1 MGRALPLFMLMK
13 ASCSLINQS
22 WQGVKKFSYF
32 ARFLLSGN
40 LWPCYGES
48 LYLACFNYLQ
58 VFEMSL
64 PVMAVFALGTG
75 IELYGLKY
83 MSDAISILNTV
94 SLIMFTFLVGI
105 VVSRSYG
112 KEVFEKMQRQLKSRE
127 APSDK
132 ALNGAVMGVASMF
145 LITPGVV
152 TDMVGLLIMIPLTR
166 GFFKKIALD
175 ITRDRIQSG
184 QPYFFFKD

>member
-1 MGRALPLFMLMK
+1 MLLWI
-13 ASCSLINQS
+13 LILIHFI
-22 WQGVKKFSYF
+22 FS
-32 ARFLLSGN
+32 
-40 LWPCYGES
+40 
-48 LYLACFNYLQ
+48 Q

-64 PVMAVFALGTG
+64 PITAIFALGTG

-83 MSDAISILNTV
+83 VSDGISILNTV

-127 APSDK
+127 VPGEE
-132 ALNGAVMGVASMF
+132 ALNGAVMGVASML

-152 TDMVGLLIMIPLTR
+152 TDLVGLLIMTPLTR
-166 GFFKKIALD
+166 GIFKKVALD
-175 ITRDRIQSG
+175 ITKDRIQTG

>member
-1 MGRALPLFMLMK
+1 MNV
-13 ASCSLINQS
+13 SIDS
-22 WQGVKKFSYF
+22 
-32 ARFLLSGN
+32 
-40 LWPCYGES
+40 
-48 LYLACFNYLQ
+48 FNFFIQ

-64 PVMAVFALGTG
+64 PIAAIFALGTG

-83 MSDAISILNTV
+83 VSDVISILNTT

-105 VVSRSYG
+105 VISRSYG

-127 APSDK
+127 APGDE
-132 ALNGAVMGVASMF
+132 ALNGAVMGVASML

-152 TDMVGLLIMIPLTR
+152 TDVLGLLIMTPLTR
-166 GFFKKIALD
+166 GIFKNIALN
-175 ITRDRIQSG
+175 IAKDRIQSG